1 MKIGIQA
8 HGENGAHLFTND
20 SPELEYVGLSSY
32 SLYQLSGIVMSSGVL
47 NLKASNRE
55 TVFKTLMGETANS
68 DAKYLKFNKDT
79 GGFSE
84 VVIPKARI
92 KNLIEWHEY
101 FNENPRYISTPTGG
115 FTRTE
120 AKDHLV
126 DISNSLSGCLTFLV
140 SGTNIKVDYTL
151 PENNVGCEKEFAT
164 YINLHFTTR
173 NNDDTNQIVQKFHSM
188 AGIPSTS
195 AGTTYSWTGTQKAT
209 SDNHPGVLSPVQD
222 GGEDNTDNMI
232 AAPIAK
238 SYCSNTGRWEFGTKQ
253 ILVKLLTNVDP
264 VQETALDAETFDN
277 LSFEE
282 LSNPGSAFYLSNYK
296 TGYASPIYPQ
306 NKNPNLAMPAFVTKS
321 CDNKNTKEKIQV
333 VNRSTRP
340 YAIGETAK
348 ASLICGEWLLS
359 PLSEPKPQ
367 VFTPVI
373 NKWRFQKFIVDS
385 DSYFKNYAYYK
396 NLNYDGK
403 LENGEKEFSGN
414 VSPSLYELSMTRM
427 FFIDMSTVTSFG
439 GPAHL
444 NTVNNKTKIA
454 KANLNAG
461 KLLETLRSW
470 TDDEWNAYTI
480 PNKFEEFNTGS
491 IIIPSDRYWQSTA
504 ADQLGDWMGGN
515 GPYNIIGRTNIAVNN
530 NPSEEDKDNWAYK
543 FNHFW
548 GPVFNAGY
556 DPSKIASIKDG
567 QVFFKSH
574 KNNSKYFSS
583 SPSLSLVS
591 IPPIND
597 NTVEKNIQ
605 YDTGRFMFADS
616 QDSNWSQF
624 PAEMALLGGPNAK
637 NGGPQE
643 CFNIIR
649 NGISPICSGTSS
661 TSQANNFYSLMGT
674 VMGLDASGIP
684 DRWDWLYIDDDN
696 EDDPLVNDLYDL
708 KPNTLNLTFMPLS
721 AEMVGSS
728 DRFSERLGKVAL
740 GSRGDLN
747 PSIYI
752 LRRLYMTARGF
763 SGNLDFIARLDSP
776 PFGSYTSQFPF
787 LKKDFWITGNSP
799 NPTSTLP
806 HVWGTKFFERENLS
820 SKEMRSW
827 GGFAETRTNV
837 IPYDYA
843 VKQTAGHSAGS
854 PSIWHANPILNQ
866 DDDFDRVGGSKGNAD
881 CVGVICAKVSMSW
894 NQSSI
899 PIKISERFGLNG
911 VGVTLTPT
919 STNVIVDIY
928 GRTSST
934 TSVGQ
939 STRLA
944 EPQWGSTVDSFDGLY
959 SFATNALYARVFT
972 QWPEKQTLFDGRYF
986 GVLHF
991 LPGALSGHV
1000 NIDTEIKDTG
1010 ITPTGTWTPS
1020 VGRTSAYASQRTAT
1034 LPPYQRAVDKIT
1046 SAVDFRIPTYAHP
1059 KNPASDNIICSVG
1072 TIDSIVDR
1080 CGPGSKV
1087 LRPESEWRVNPI
1099 RRGQMF
1105 AIGANTQR
1113 VFRYFKRV
1121 IGVSKNVTHWRYAYK
1136 VDSNGNAV
1144 TGADDGKGKDY
1155 SVKDIIGI
1163 TGGAGDGAKIEIT
1176 SVDTTGK
1183 VTGFIVIDQGEGYL
1197 PANFKDTSWDS
1208 ALDRK
1213 EDPLTVLTSINIKV
1227 KNAKATGLKVG
1238 PIVGE
1243 VYDRLMEDKGPLEV
1257 CKTTRLS
1264 TPSAAG
1270 ENGIIQTNRTTQI
1283 PISASTGVKPNYD
1296 LFFHYH
1302 NDIGHTISAWREW
1315 SAQKDN
1321 VNGLAQYCSI
1331 NIG

>member
-1 MKIGIQA
+1 MKIGIQS
-8 HGENGAHLFTND
+8 HGENGAHMFTND

-32 SLYQLSGIVMSSGVL
+32 SLYQLSGIVIASGLL
-47 NLKASNRE
+47 NLKATSRD
-55 TVFKTLMGETANS
+55 VIFKTLMGESAN
-68 DAKYLKFNKDT
+68 DTPKYLKFNKDT

-84 VVIPKARI
+84 VTIPKNRV

-101 FNENPRYISTPTGG
+101 FNENPRYISSPNGG
-115 FTRTE
+115 FTRAE
-120 AKDHLV
+120 ASGHLF

-151 PENNVGCEKEFAT
+151 PESDGGCEKEFAT
-164 YINLHFTTR
+164 YINLHFTQR
-173 NNDDTNQIVQKFHSM
+173 NDDNTNQIVQKFHAM
-188 AGIPSTS
+188 AGIPNTP
-195 AGTTYSWTGTQKAT
+195 AGTKYSWTGTQKAT
-209 SDNHPGVLSPVQD
+209 SSNHPGVLAPVQD
-222 GGEDNTDNMI
+222 GGEDNTSNMI
-232 AAPIAK
+232 SGPIAK
-238 SYCSNTGRWEFGTKQ
+238 SYCSNTGRWEFGTQ
-253 ILVKLLTNVDP
+253 QTLVKLLTNVDP

-282 LSNPGSAFYLSNYK
+282 LSNPGSAFYLSDYK

-340 YAIGETAK
+340 YSIGETAK
-348 ASLICGEWLLS
+348 ASFICGEWLLS

-373 NKWRFQKFIVDS
+373 NRWRFQKFIVDS
-385 DSYFKNYAYYK
+385 DSYFKNYAYYD

-403 LENGEKEFSGN
+403 LENREKEFSGN

-444 NTVNNKTKIA
+444 NTVNDKTKIA

-470 TDDEWNAYTI
+470 TSDEWDDYTI
-480 PNKFEEFNTGS
+480 PDKMEEFNEGN
-491 IIIPSDRYWQSTA
+491 IIIPSDRYWQSTV
-504 ADQLGDWMGGN
+504 ADQLGTWMGGN

-530 NPSEEDKDNWAYK
+530 NPSEEDKDIWAYK

-548 GPVFNAGY
+548 GPVFNGGY
-556 DPSKIASIKDG
+556 DANKIESIKNKRIS
-567 QVFFKSH
+567 FSTH
-574 KNNSKYFSS
+574 INNSQYFTSS
-583 SPSLSLVS
+583 NAMAGDLASQRF
-591 IPPIND
+591 INH
-597 NTVEKNIQ
+597 NGSTANIQ

-616 QDSNWSQF
+616 ADGNWSQF

-649 NGISPICSGTSS
+649 SGISPLCSGVT
-661 TSQANNFYSLMGT
+661 QANNFYSLMGT

-696 EDDPLVNDLYDL
+696 DDDPLVNDLYDL
-708 KPNTLNLTFMPLS
+708 KPNSLELTFMPLS

-728 DRFSERLGKVAL
+728 DKFSQSLLPVTL

-747 PSIYI
+747 PSINI

-763 SGNLDFIARLDSP
+763 SGNLDKIAGFDT
-776 PFGSYTSQFPF
+776 GSFYTSKFPF
-787 LKKDFWITGNSP
+787 LKEEYWLTGTSTNQ
-799 NPTSTLP
+799 NSTLP
-806 HVWGTKFFERENLS
+806 HVWGTKFFPRENLS
-820 SKEMRSW
+820 SQTMRSYN
-827 GGFAETRTNV
+827 GGTVTRTDI

-854 PSIWHANPILNQ
+854 PGIWYASSLLNQ
-866 DDDFDRVGGSKGNAD
+866 DDDFRRVGGSNGNAD

-919 STNVIVDIY
+919 ATNISIDIF

-939 STRLA
+939 STRSV
-944 EPQWGSTVDSFDGLY
+944 EPQWGSTIDNTQGLY
-959 SFATNALYARVFT
+959 SFATNALYSRVFT
-972 QWPEKQTLFDGRYF
+972 QWPEKQTIFDGRYF

-1000 NIDTEIKDTG
+1000 NIDSEIKDDD
-1010 ITPTGTWTPS
+1010 IVYSDAWSPTL
-1020 VGRTSAYASQRTAT
+1020 GRTSSNASQRTAT
-1034 LPPYQRAVDKIT
+1034 LPQYERSVDKVT
-1046 SAVDFRIPTYAHP
+1046 YSVDFRIPTYAHP
-1059 KNPASDNIICSVG
+1059 KTPASDNIICSAG
-1072 TIDSIVDR
+1072 TVVDR
-1080 CGPGSKV
+1080 CGPDSRV

-1105 AIGANTQR
+1105 AVGANTQR

-1121 IGVSKNVTHWRYAYK
+1121 IGVSKNVADWEYAYK

-1144 TGADDGKGKDY
+1144 TGASADDGKGKDY
-1155 SVKDIIGI
+1155 SVKDLIGI
-1163 TGGAGDGAKIEIT
+1163 TGGAGSSAQIEIT

-1183 VTGFIVIDQGEGYL
+1183 VTGFKIVDQGEGYV
-1197 PANFKDTSWDS
+1197 PANFKDTSWGGRI
-1208 ALDRK
+1208 DRK

-1243 VYDRLMEDKGPLEV
+1243 IYDRLMEDKGPLEV
-1257 CKTTRLS
+1257 SPMTRLS

-1270 ENGIIQTNRTTQI
+1270 ENNIIQTNRTTQI
-1283 PISASTGVKPNYD
+1283 LINATTGVKPNYD

-1302 NDIGHTISAWREW
+1302 NDIGHTLSAWREW
-1315 SAQKDN
+1315 SVQKDN
-1321 VNGLAQYCSI
+1321 TNGLAQYCTI

>member
-1 MKIGIQA
+1 MKIGIQS
-8 HGENGAHLFTND
+8 HGENGAHMFTND

-32 SLYQLSGIVMSSGVL
+32 SLYQLSGIVIASGLL
-47 NLKASNRE
+47 NLKAASRD
-55 TVFKTLMGETANS
+55 VIFKTLMGESAN
-68 DAKYLKFNKDT
+68 DTPKYLKFNKAT

-84 VVIPKARI
+84 VTIPRDRV

-101 FNENPRYISTPTGG
+101 FNENPRYISSPNGG
-115 FTRTE
+115 FTRAE
-120 AKDHLV
+120 ASGHLV

-151 PENNVGCEKEFAT
+151 PESDGGCEKEFAT
-164 YINLHFTTR
+164 YINLHFTQR
-173 NNDDTNQIVQKFHSM
+173 NNENTNQIVQKFHAM
-188 AGIPSTS
+188 AGIPNTP
-195 AGTTYSWTGTQKAT
+195 AGTKYSWTGTQKAT
-209 SDNHPGVLSPVQD
+209 SSNHPGVLAPVQD
-222 GGEDNTDNMI
+222 GGEDNTNNMI
-232 AAPIAK
+232 SGPIAK
-238 SYCSNTGRWEFGTKQ
+238 SYCSNTGRWEFGTQ
-253 ILVKLLTNVDP
+253 QTLVKLLTNVDP
-264 VQETALDAETFDN
+264 VQETVLDAETFDN

-333 VNRSTRP
+333 VNRSTRS

-359 PLSEPKPQ
+359 PLSDPKPR
-367 VFTPVI
+367 VYTSVI

-385 DSYFKNYAYYK
+385 DSYFKNYAYYQ

-403 LENGEKEFSGN
+403 LENNEREYSSSI
-414 VSPSLYELSMTRM
+414 SPNFYELSMTRM
-427 FFIDMSTVTSFG
+427 FFIDMSTTTSFG

-480 PNKFEEFNTGS
+480 PNKMEEFNEGN

-504 ADQLGDWMGGN
+504 ADQLGFWTGGVSE
-515 GPYNIIGRTNIAVNN
+515 YNIIGRTNIAVNN

-548 GPVFNAGY
+548 GPVFNGGY
-556 DPSKIASIKDG
+556 DANKISSIKDG
-567 QVFFKSH
+567 QVAFKTY
-574 KNNSKYFSS
+574 KTDSKYFNSDY
-583 SPSLSLVS
+583 VANS
-591 IPPIND
+591 IGKYIND
-597 NTVEKNIQ
+597 VNSSRNIQ
-605 YDTGRFMFADS
+605 YDTNRFMFADNS
-616 QDSNWSQF
+616 DGNWSQF

-649 NGISPICSGTSS
+649 SGIAPICSGDT
-661 TSQANNFYSLMGT
+661 QANNFYSLMGT

-696 EDDPLVNDLYDL
+696 DDDPLVNDLYDL
-708 KPNTLNLTFMPLS
+708 KPNSLELTFMPLS

-728 DRFSERLGKVAL
+728 DKSSQSLLQVTLKGAT
-740 GSRGDLN
+740 GN
-747 PSIYI
+747 PSIHI

-763 SGNLDFIARLDSP
+763 DGNLDLIGGFEA
-776 PFGSYTSQFPF
+776 GSFYRSQFPF
-787 LKKDFWITGNSP
+787 LKEDFWLTGTSANQ
-799 NPTSTLP
+799 TSTLP
-806 HVWGTKFFERENLS
+806 HVWGTKFFEREKQQNFNSFRLMKS
-820 SKEMRSW
+820 YSNSNSVTRSYD
-827 GGFAETRTNV
+827 V

-854 PSIWHANPILNQ
+854 PDIWYANSLLGE
-866 DDDFDRVGGSKGNAD
+866 DDDFRRTGGSNGNAD
-881 CVGVICAKVSMSW
+881 CVGVVCAKVSMSW

-911 VGVTLTPT
+911 VGVTLA
-919 STNVIVDIY
+919 
-928 GRTSST
+928 
-934 TSVGQ
+934 
-939 STRLA
+939 STRLT
-944 EPQWGSTVDSFDGLY
+944 EPQWGSTIDNVQGLY

-1000 NIDTEIKDTG
+1000 NIDSEIKDDDIVYSG
-1010 ITPTGTWTPS
+1010 AWSPT
-1020 VGRTSAYASQRTAT
+1020 VGRTSSNSSQRTAT
-1034 LPPYQRAVDKIT
+1034 LPQYERSVDKIT
-1046 SAVDFRIPTYAHP
+1046 YSVDFRIPTYAHP
-1059 KNPASDNIICSVG
+1059 KTPASDNIICSAG
-1072 TIDSIVDR
+1072 TIVDR
-1080 CGPGSKV
+1080 CGPDSKV

-1105 AIGANTQR
+1105 AVGANTQR

-1121 IGVSKNVTHWRYAYK
+1121 IGVSKDVSHWKYAYK
-1136 VDSNGNAV
+1136 VDSDGNAV
-1144 TGADDGKGKDY
+1144 TGASADDGKGKDY

-1163 TGGAGDGAKIEIT
+1163 TGGAGSSAQIEIT
-1176 SVDTTGK
+1176 SIGASGT
-1183 VTGFIVIDQGEGYL
+1183 VTGFKVIDQGEGYL
-1197 PANFKDTSWDS
+1197 PTNFKDTNWGGST
-1208 ALDRK
+1208 DRK
-1213 EDPLTVLTSINIKV
+1213 EDPLTVLTSINVKV
-1227 KNAKATGLKVG
+1227 KNAKATGLKLG

-1243 VYDRLMEDKGPLEV
+1243 VYDRLMEDKGPIEASPM
-1257 CKTTRLS
+1257 TRLS

-1270 ENGIIQTNRTTQI
+1270 ENNIIQTNRTTQI
-1283 PISASTGVKPNYD
+1283 LINASSGVKPNYD

-1302 NDIGHTISAWREW
+1302 NDIGHTLSAWREW
-1315 SAQKDN
+1315 SAQRDN
-1321 VNGLAQYCSI
+1321 TNGLAQYCTI
-1331 NIG
+1331 TIG